1 MLTLDALFTNPELP
15 EMFSGLLVGDHPW
28 SPLVHLN
35 SALESVSA
43 NEQGHVH
50 PSAEIEGAVFVAAGA
65 SVGPGAFVQGPA
77 WIGPDAEVG
86 HGALVRGGV
95 ILARGAK
102 VGHASEIKHA
112 VLLEDA
118 KAPHFNY
125 VGDSIVGARVNL
137 GAGVKL
143 ANFRA
148 DGAEVKVDGE
158 PTGLRKF
165 GAILGD
171 DVSIGCNAVTSPGT
185 IVGAGSMIYPGASVR
200 GVFAAGTVIKRPFD
214 TPDV

>member
-1 MLTLDALFTNPELP
+1 MSN
-15 EMFSGLLVGDHPW
+15 
-28 SPLVHLN
+28 
-35 SALESVSA
+35 VSA
-43 NEQGHVH
+43 HVQGEVH
-50 PSAEIEGAVFVAAGA
+50 PTAILEGAVFVAAGA
-65 SVGPGAFVQGPA
+65 TIGPGAVVQGPA
-77 WIGPDAEVG
+77 WIGPGAEVG
-86 HGALVRGGV
+86 HAALVRGGV

-125 VGDSIVGARVNL
+125 VGDSLVGVRVNL

-148 DGAEVKVDGE
+148 DGAEVKVAGQA
-158 PTGLRKF
+158 TGLRKF

-185 IVGAGSMIYPGASVR
+185 VIGPRSLVYPGASVR
-200 GVFAAGTVIKRPFD
+200 GVFAADSIIKRPFD
-214 TPDV
+214 TPIAGD

>member
-1 MLTLDALFTNPELP
+1 MN
-15 EMFSGLLVGDHPW
+15 
-28 SPLVHLN
+28 
-35 SALESVSA
+35 VSA
-43 NEQGHVH
+43 HVQGEVH
-50 PSAEIEGAVFVAAGA
+50 PTAMLEGAVFVAAGA
-65 SVGPGAFVQGPA
+65 TVGPGALIQGPA
-77 WIGPDAEVG
+77 WIGPGADVG

-148 DGAEVKVDGE
+148 DGAEVKVEGQA
-158 PTGLRKF
+158 TGLRKF

-185 IVGAGSMIYPGASVR
+185 VIGPRSLVYPGASVR
-200 GVFAAGTVIKRPFD
+200 GVFAAESVIKRPFD
-214 TPDV
+214 TPITGD